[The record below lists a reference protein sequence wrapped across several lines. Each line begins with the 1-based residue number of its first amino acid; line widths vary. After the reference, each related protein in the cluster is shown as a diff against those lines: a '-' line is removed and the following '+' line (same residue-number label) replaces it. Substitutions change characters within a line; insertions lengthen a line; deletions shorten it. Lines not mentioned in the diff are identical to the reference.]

1 MLWKE
6 ALSKVLW
13 TKWFIGLITDLHVVI
28 NVQSSSYHV
37 KFVKGNILVKLLMSS
52 GIDETITRVITGK
65 GLGGMNINKLDFL
78 LISKV

>member
-6 ALSKVLW
+6 TLSKVLW